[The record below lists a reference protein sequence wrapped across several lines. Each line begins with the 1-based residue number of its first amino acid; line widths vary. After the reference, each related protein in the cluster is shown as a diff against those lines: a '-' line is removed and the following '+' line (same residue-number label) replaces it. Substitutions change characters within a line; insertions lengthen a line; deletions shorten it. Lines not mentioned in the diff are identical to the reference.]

1 MATARTR
8 AARKYN
14 EKAYDRIELKVPKGD
29 KDKIKAFIG
38 DQSLNAFINEAIQ
51 EKMNPKPAPA
61 PTPEVSTKTKQKQ
74 LSKSGNQSII
84 NYTRKMLMEDW
95 QNYRRYSGEE
105 VSEDIAQEV
114 EEALI
119 RNLFPG
125 DKDTAAVGT
134 KTQYIC
140 PFTGKKFG
148 SMDNLVRS
156 AIPWLI
162 KSCEAELAYEK
173 AKEERRQYR
182 LEMEQRNQ
190 RLKDEGK
197 FPKY

>member
-51 EKMNPKPAPA
+51 EKMNPAPVKVPAKKEQPPKPIILK
-61 PTPEVSTKTKQKQ
+61 EV
-74 LSKSGNQSII
+74 
-84 NYTRKMLMEDW
+84 NYTVQDLMQDW
-95 QNYRRYSGEE
+95 DHYIYVHSLDPSLKAIEGAK
-105 VSEDIAQEV
+105 DD
-114 EEALI
+114 LI
-119 RNLFPG
+119 SSLFPKG
-125 DKDTAAVGT
+125 VESAKVDT
-134 KTQYIC
+134 KIQYIC

-148 SMDNLVRS
+148 TVQNLVNA
-156 AIPWLI
+156 AIPRLI
-162 KSCEAELAYEK
+162 SWREAQIEREGLQEK
-173 AKEERRQYR
+173 QRQDAERMARHRQQ
-182 LEMEQRNQ
+182 LI
-190 RLKDEGK
+190 DEGK